1 METPR
6 SSGSS
11 SANRTYSPR
20 EKHCEEMKQIA
31 MAIRQTTSPKRK
43 RDLEKRLKRMSHELK
58 IYDSYHKGEKK

>member
-11 SANRTYSPR
+11 SENRTYSPR

-58 IYDSYHKGEKK
+58 IYDSYRREK